1 MAENNPDR
9 HSFQSSVLMTGEY
22 DPATQELEIVFRNGS
37 SYTLTGVPPDEW
49 RALCEASSPGAYFNS
64 RLRGKY

>member
-1 MAENNPDR
+1 MADTPDH
-9 HSFQSSVLMTGEY
+9 HSFESSVLMEGTY
-22 DPATQELEIVFRNGS
+22 DKSTQELVISFHNGS

-49 RALCEASSPGAYFNS
+49 KNFCEAPSPGAYFNS